1 FRLRE
6 RAALLRRE
14 QVDRVIDTRGERAIP
29 TLARRARVQRPLE
42 VGVGSVG
49 IAATDEDLIA
59 AVALRGLEYRR
70 RREQVTV
77 RTDDRERQ
85 QADRQT
91 ALGRDALELGARGIL
106 GRTRARRDEHHER
119 ARPLAVP
126 DAAPRRSDRLTDG
139 SAVEH
144 HLPLPARPA
153 RLAL

>member
-1 FRLRE
+1 
-6 RAALLRRE
+6 
-14 QVDRVIDTRGERAIP
+14 VIDTRGERAIP

-59 AVALRGLEYRR
+59 TVALRGLEYRR
-70 RREQVTV
+70 RRERVTV

-106 GRTRARRDEHHER
+106 GGTRARRR
-119 ARPLAVP
+119 ASSSSVMITPGYSAMGSPGTPIPAATTRAIPTKLV
-126 DAAPRRSDRLTDG
+126 DAMATAG
-139 SAVEH
+139 TV
-144 HLPLPARPA
+144 
-153 RLAL
+153 